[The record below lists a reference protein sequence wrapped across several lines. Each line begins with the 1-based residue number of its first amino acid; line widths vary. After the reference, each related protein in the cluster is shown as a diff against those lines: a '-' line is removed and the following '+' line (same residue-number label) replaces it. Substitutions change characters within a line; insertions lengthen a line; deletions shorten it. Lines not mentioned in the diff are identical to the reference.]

1 MFLTDLAGKTMT
13 RRHAAAPLPSCVIIA
28 FVLFSAARA
37 VEWHNWRLPF
47 YTIASEMDAASSSP
61 SGMFWDDLSA
71 TTVFNPALWPQAGSA
86 ARNHWELEPAV
97 SFGTQAPYNNDSLY
111 SQLEVRSDV
120 RYRNLLV
127 RNTLCADRRYD
138 FDPLYPAHPGR
149 FARGRIEEA
158 YAQMDWRYAFVRFG
172 RLLRNWGPFVDRSL
186 IVSSNPYSYD
196 GLEWGVHSCGVF
208 EFRQLFAAFAS
219 NSHFT
224 DSNDNRPGRFF
235 AAHSLNVMFGKWA
248 TLGVFESFV
257 FRRNDGF
264 PDFQYVN
271 PFSVYTVLNMNQEGD
286 GNSMLGF
293 QWKVRP
299 GMENL
304 SFKGQLLIDDF
315 QVDRTTTG
323 DQEPTHW
330 GIDAEIFWRDC
341 LPIAQRHCFKAGY
354 WRTSE
359 WVYTVGDNNTA
370 DGQGYT
376 YLEKGLGWPTNDG
389 DDLYAGFSIIGENFW
404 AGTATIAYGRQGR
417 NGVTGRW
424 HDSDPGNIEGL
435 PFDYRSGGFP
445 SGIVQKTIS
454 LSLEAMGYYRDSMDV
469 RIGIVNQLIRNKNNI
484 VSAGFVYAPVLTVAL
499 GFHFTAFNIALP
511 E

>member
-1 MFLTDLAGKTMT
+1 VIFSFKKTKLLFLCLSF
-13 RRHAAAPLPSCVIIA
+13 L
-28 FVLFSAARA
+28 VLITGCIWTTNA
-37 VEWHNWRLPF
+37 VEWHNWRLPY

-71 TTVFNPALWPQAGSA
+71 APVFDSTLWPSA
-86 ARNHWELEPAV
+86 KSVSNNHWELEPAL

-111 SQLEVRSDV
+111 SQLEMRSDI

-138 FDPLYPAHPGR
+138 NDSLYPAHPGR

-158 YAQMDWRYAFVRFG
+158 YAQMDWSYGFVRFG
-172 RLLRNWGPFVDRSL
+172 RLVRNWGPFVERSL
-186 IVSSNPYSYD
+186 TLSSNPYSYD
-196 GLEWGVHSCGVF
+196 GLEWGVHSNLF
-208 EFRQLFAAFAS
+208 EFRQLFAAFAT
-219 NSHFT
+219 NSHFS

-235 AAHSLNVMFGKWA
+235 TAHSLNVMLGKWT

-257 FRRNDGF
+257 FRRNNGF

-271 PFSVYTVLNMNQEGD
+271 PFSVYSVLNLNQEGD

-293 QWKVRP
+293 QWKVHP

-304 SFKGQLLIDDF
+304 SFKGQILLDDI
-315 QVDRTTTG
+315 QVDRKTSA
-323 DQEPTHW
+323 DKSEPAHW
-330 GIDAEIFWRDC
+330 GIDAGVFWRDC
-341 LPIAQRHCFKAGY
+341 LPIAQRHLFKIGY

-359 WVYTVGDNNTA
+359 WVYTVDDNNTA

-389 DDLYAGFSIIGENFW
+389 DNLYAGFSIIGRNFW
-404 AGTATIAYGRQGR
+404 AATATVAYGRQGQ
-417 NGVTGRW
+417 NSVTSRW
-424 HDSDPGNIEGL
+424 YDSDSGNIAGV
-435 PFDYRSGGFP
+435 PFDYRLGSFP

-454 LSLEAMGYYRDSMDV
+454 LSFEAMGYYRNYMDV
-469 RIGIVNQLIRNKNNI
+469 RIGIVNQLIRNKNHI
-484 VSAGFVYAPVLTVAL
+484 VSAGFVYSPMVTAET
-499 GFHFTAFNIALP
+499 GFHFSAFNIALP
-511 E
+511 K